1 MVQAECEIK
10 IVESS
15 TDSDSIGQQICI
27 KVRAISSTAEL
38 IASCHDAAMQG
49 RAMLV
54 DSFCAC
60 LGILYG
66 CLSAGRRVQR
76 SACGDGGAQ

>member
-38 IASCHDAAMQG
+38 IALCHDAAMQG

-54 DSFCAC
+54 DSSLCM
-60 LGILYG
+60 LGHLVW
-66 CLSAGRRVQR
+66 LPVRRQKSTAQR
-76 SACGDGGAQ
+76 LW